1 MHSIP
6 ALLVNQP
13 CDLELKGV
21 GIQIRYLAM
30 GVTKL
35 QVGGLSSAKANQTER
50 NIHVLWFNIIYVYMA
65 ICGSMCKYI
74 IYIFM
79 YSIYF
84 LGGSYCYSL
93 TPVWP
98 APHNLVCAW
107 LSQLIWFCFCE
118 AKRNGHL
125 ERQCLALAICPEPM
139 TCLTGLTHSS
149 SKLRHIIVN
158 Q

>member
-35 QVGGLSSAKANQTER
+35 QVGGLSSAKANQQR
-50 NIHVLWFNIIYVYMA
+50 GIYMYYDLISYMYIWQYVGLCVY
-65 ICGSMCKYI
+65 
-74 IYIFM
+74 IYI
-79 YSIYF
+79 YIYDYLCSIYF

-118 AKRNGHL
+118 AKRNWHL

-149 SKLRHIIVN
+149 SSWGTS
-158 Q
+158 

>member
-35 QVGGLSSAKANQTER
+35 QVGGLSSAKANQQR
-50 NIHVLWFNIIYVYMA
+50 GIYMYYDLISYMYIWQYVGLCVY
-65 ICGSMCKYI
+65 

-79 YSIYF
+79 IIYVVYIF
-84 LGGSYCYSL
+84 WGD
-93 TPVWP
+93 PI
-98 APHNLVCAW
+98 A
-107 LSQLIWFCFCE
+107 
-118 AKRNGHL
+118 
-125 ERQCLALAICPEPM
+125 
-139 TCLTGLTHSS
+139 TH
-149 SKLRHIIVN
+149 
-158 Q
+158 